1 MNNTNF
7 PQILLV
13 FIAMFS
19 QEFAFGQATKEAVIL
34 YNSLPVKAEITTDGN
49 VNRIISEEPDFLKGF
64 TLKVQDYGQFVAQT
78 EAPKKND
85 PVASSQSYSINA
97 GELASVKFDPDYA
110 TLSDETIST
119 LDQIIALLKDDNQAK
134 ISLETISKLNTALV
148 SKNRFNS
155 IRTYLKIRGID
166 PERIS
171 FQSLVG
177 DTDVNQVKI
186 YLIK

>member
-1 MNNTNF
+1 
-7 PQILLV
+7 
-13 FIAMFS
+13 MFL
-19 QEFAFGQATKEAVIL
+19 QQFAFGQTTKEAVIL
-34 YNSLPVKAEITTDGN
+34 YNSLPVKAEITSDGN
-49 VNRIISEEPDFLKGF
+49 VNRVISEEPDFLKGF
-64 TLKVQDYGQFVAQT
+64 TLKVQDYGQLVAQR
-78 EAPKKND
+78 EEVQKVN

-119 LDQIIALLKDDNQAK
+119 LDQIIALLKADNQAK
-134 ISLETISKLNTALV
+134 ISLETISKLNTALI
-148 SKNRFNS
+148 SANRFNS
-155 IRTYLKIRGID
+155 IRTYLKIKGID
-166 PERIS
+166 SNRIS

>member
-85 PVASSQSYSINA
+85 PVASSQS
-97 GELASVKFDPDYA
+97 
-110 TLSDETIST
+110 
-119 LDQIIALLKDDNQAK
+119 
-134 ISLETISKLNTALV
+134 
-148 SKNRFNS
+148 
-155 IRTYLKIRGID
+155 
-166 PERIS
+166 
-171 FQSLVG
+171 
-177 DTDVNQVKI
+177 
-186 YLIK
+186 